1 MTRPIL
7 NIIESNSASEI
18 VINMWT
24 TTLTYFLIFGI
35 FFISSWLICN
45 SLKFSTKSTNTA
57 LCLASGI
64 GLILL
69 ILFGISITA
78 VKGLI
83 IALILLYASMSDIKT
98 HTVPNFIS
106 VMFLILAFI
115 DFDVSNIY
123 SMVMG
128 ALLVF
133 IPQFSFAV
141 IYPKRCFGG
150 ADLKI
155 STALAFILG
164 TDKGVFALIL
174 GMLLA
179 VTITPLYRKICI
191 KDQTEAFPMIPF
203 LSIGALLAYII

>member
-1 MTRPIL
+1 MIRPIL
-7 NIIESNSASEI
+7 NIIESNSAAEI

-78 VKGLI
+78 VKGMIL
-83 IALILLYASMSDIKT
+83 ALILLYASMSDIKT
-98 HTVPNFIS
+98 HTVPDFIS
-106 VMFLILAFI
+106 AMLLILAFI
-115 DFDVSNIY
+115 DFDISNIY

-155 STALAFILG
+155 STTLAFILG
-164 TDKGVFALIL
+164 TDKGVFALIFGL
-174 GMLLA
+174 LLA
-179 VTITPLYRKICI
+179 VIITSLYRKICI
-191 KDQTEAFPMIPF
+191 KDQAEAFPMIPF